1 MKHGILWIG
10 FGNFAKRLASKVP
23 LRNDIKILLY
33 FHPDQTKAVQR
44 FGVKAEWD
52 LDRAL
57 SNSEIDVVFI
67 TTPNDKHAEYIKAA
81 LQYGKHVFVEKPLT
95 ADLTDTLK
103 LLPQLRNNKN
113 VFMVGHNMRRRRAIR
128 RVKTILASGV
138 IGKVVS
144 VYVNASKGIAF
155 DLSPTN
161 WRFSQTRH
169 REGPLITLGIHLID
183 VFHYLFG
190 AIHSASAIIKNIS
203 GKTEAPD
210 SSAVLL
216 NLECGATA
224 FMEANYN
231 TPSEDILNI
240 YGTDGSIYLHRDNLH
255 YRLGRDKNRISSGLV
270 PVELDNINTLAE
282 ETDEFFA
289 AIEGRA
295 RIETGYQEALNAL
308 TVVEACFQSHQD
320 RRQIEI
326 KSITREYF
334 QNKSA

>member
-10 FGNFAKRLASKVP
+10 FGNFAKRLAPKMP
-23 LRNDIKILLY
+23 LHDDIKILLY

-57 SNSEIDVVFI
+57 NNSEINAVFI

-95 ADLTDTLK
+95 AGLTDALK

-113 VFMVGHNMRRRRAIR
+113 VFMVGHNMRRKRAIR
-128 RVKTILASGV
+128 RMKTILASGV

-144 VYVNASKGIAF
+144 VYGNTSKGIAF
-155 DLSPTN
+155 DLSPIN
-161 WRFSQTRH
+161 WRFSQSRH
-169 REGPLITLGIHLID
+169 REGPLITVGIHLID

-190 AIHSASAIIKNIS
+190 AIHSVSAIIKNIS
-203 GKTEAPD
+203 GKTDAPD
-210 SSAVLL
+210 SNAVLL

-224 FMEANYN
+224 FLEANYN

-240 YGTDGSIYLHRDNLH
+240 YGTDGSIYLHRGGLY
-255 YRLGRDKNRISSGLV
+255 YRLGRDKNKIPSELI
-270 PVELDNINTLAE
+270 PIALDNINTLAE
-282 ETDEFFA
+282 EIDEFFA

-295 RIETGYQEALNAL
+295 RVETGYQEALNAL
-308 TVVEACFQSHQD
+308 AVVEACFQSHQS

-326 KSITREYF
+326 KGVTREYF

>member
-10 FGNFAKRLASKVP
+10 FGNFAKRLEP
-23 LRNDIKILLY
+23 GIRLRSDTKILLY
-33 FHPDQTKAVQR
+33 FHPDQTKAIQR

-52 LDRAL
+52 LDKAL
-57 SNSEIDVVFI
+57 NNSEINAVFI

-81 LQYGKHVFVEKPLT
+81 LQYEKHVFVEKPIT
-95 ADLTDTLK
+95 ADLTDALK

-113 VFMVGHNMRRRRAIR
+113 VFVVGHNMRRKRAIR
-128 RVKTILASGV
+128 RMKTILASGV
-138 IGKVVS
+138 VGKVVS
-144 VYVNASKGIAF
+144 VYGNASKGIAF

-169 REGPLITLGIHLID
+169 REGPLIAVGIHLID

-203 GKTEAPD
+203 GKTDAPD
-210 SSAVLL
+210 SNAVLL

-224 FMEANYN
+224 FLEANYN

-240 YGTDGSIYLHRDNLH
+240 YGTDGSIYLHRDSLH
-255 YRLGRDKNRISSGLV
+255 YRLGRDKNRIPSGLV
-270 PVELDNINTLAE
+270 PVAFGDVDTVAE
-282 ETDEFFA
+282 EVDEFFA

-295 RIETGYQEALNAL
+295 RVETGYQEALNAL
-308 TVVEACFQSHQD
+308 TVIEACFQSHQS

-326 KSITREYF
+326 KSVTREYF